1 MTIIFDIQLLVF
13 IPNIY
18 LLFILYSLLFI
29 SMDLLEYQAKQLFEQ
44 VDIPILPSQS
54 ISHPSE
60 LKSLHIPYPIVL
72 KSQVLASGRA
82 KAGGVKFVENTIDA
96 IAAAQSIFNLPIE
109 GEYPKVI
116 LAEARY
122 DAENEFFLA
131 IMLDYA
137 LKRPVLLGSSH
148 GGINIEIL
156 LDNLQ
161 TCVIEEEFSPFYAR
175 RLVKQM
181 GLTGKAIASV
191 SKIIEKMYDL
201 FITHDLDII
210 EINPLAIN
218 ANGEVMALDGKIRV
232 NDYALNRHPNLL
244 KSLTRETHQ
253 LSSTINQYHQNSMI
267 KEVNKPILTLD
278 FDSNLAII
286 SDTVDTTI
294 FTVNSFIFKEQ
305 KINSCYLLV
314 NQNIKN
320 EKEQINELFSSILD
334 NSNIDVVLINISS
347 WSNTVDLLIQKIE
360 QYFHKQTPISSI
372 RSEDRA
378 DRATGVRF
386 FQIESSWKIK
396 SSQPIRQIHW
406 ILRIATPD
414 ILISPEKLNGLPIHY
429 INELEN
435 TIALTIKYS
444 QLALKQ
450 KDLS

>member
-1 MTIIFDIQLLVF
+1 
-13 IPNIY
+13 
-18 LLFILYSLLFI
+18 
-29 SMDLLEYQAKQLFEQ
+29 MDLLEYQAKQLFEQ

-54 ISHPSE
+54 ISDPSE
-60 LKSLHIPYPIVL
+60 LKNLHIPYPIVL

-109 GEYPKVI
+109 GEYPEVI

-201 FITHDLDII
+201 FLTHDLDII

-218 ANGEVMALDGKIRV
+218 ANGEVMALDGKIRL

-253 LSSTINQYHQNSMI
+253 ASSTTNQYHHYNSI
-267 KEVNKPILTLD
+267 AKEVNKPILTLD

-286 SDTVDTTI
+286 SDAIDTTI
-294 FTVNSFIFKEQ
+294 FTVNFLIFKEQ
-305 KINSCYLLV
+305 KINSCYLLL
-314 NQNIKN
+314 NENIKN
-320 EKEQINELFSSILD
+320 KKEQVDELFSSILD
-334 NSNIDVVLINISS
+334 NSNIDVVLINVSC
-347 WSNTVDLLIQKIE
+347 WSDIIDLLIQKIE
-360 QYFHKQTPISSI
+360 QYFQKQTPISAI

-386 FQIESSWKIK
+386 FQTESSWKKK

-406 ILRIATPD
+406 ILRVSTSD

>member
-1 MTIIFDIQLLVF
+1 
-13 IPNIY
+13 
-18 LLFILYSLLFI
+18 
-29 SMDLLEYQAKQLFEQ
+29 MDLLEYQAKQLFEQ
-44 VDIPILPSQS
+44 VNIPILPSQS
-54 ISHPSE
+54 VSDASE
-60 LKSLHIPYPIVL
+60 LKNLHIPYPIVL

-109 GEYPKVI
+109 GEYPEVI

-137 LKRPVLLGSSH
+137 LKKPVLLGSSH

-156 LDNLQ
+156 LENLQ
-161 TCVIEEEFSPFYAR
+161 TCVVEEEFSPFYAR

-244 KSLTRETHQ
+244 KSLTREIYQ
-253 LSSTINQYHQNSMI
+253 PSSKINQFHSKNSEN
-267 KEVNKPILTLD
+267 KEVNQPILTLD
-278 FDSNLAII
+278 FDSNLVII
-286 SDTVDTTI
+286 SDSIDI
-294 FTVNSFIFKEQ
+294 SILIINSLDSQGQ
-305 KINSCYLLV
+305 KINSCYLLSSE
-314 NQNIKN
+314 NTED
-320 EKEQINELFSSILD
+320 EKEKINDLFSNIVN
-334 NSNIDVVLINISS
+334 NSTIDVVMINLSVLD
-347 WSNTVDLLIQKIE
+347 NTMDLFIQKIR
-360 QYFHKQTPISSI
+360 QYYQKQITLSSP
-372 RSEDRA
+372 RSDDRV

-386 FQIESSWKIK
+386 LETESSWKIK
-396 SSQPIRQIHW
+396 SSQPVRKIDW
-406 ILRIATPD
+406 ILRITSSNL
-414 ILISPEKLNGLPIHY
+414 IISPEKMNGLPIHS
-429 INELEN
+429 IDKLEN
-435 TIALTIKYS
+435 AIALSIKYS
-444 QLALKQ
+444 QLAEEKE
-450 KDLS
+450 DLN

>member
-1 MTIIFDIQLLVF
+1 
-13 IPNIY
+13 
-18 LLFILYSLLFI
+18 
-29 SMDLLEYQAKQLFEQ
+29 MDLLEYQAKQLFEQ
-44 VDIPILPSQS
+44 VNIPILPSQS
-54 ISHPSE
+54 ISDASE
-60 LKSLHIPYPIVL
+60 LKNLHIPYPIVL

-109 GEYPKVI
+109 GEYPEVI

-137 LKRPVLLGSSH
+137 LKKPVLLGSSY

-156 LDNLQ
+156 LENLQ

-253 LSSTINQYHQNSMI
+253 PSSKINPSHRKDSEN
-267 KEVNKPILTLD
+267 KDVNQPILKLNS
-278 FDSNLAII
+278 DSNLVII
-286 SDTVDTTI
+286 SDSIDI
-294 FTVNSFIFKEQ
+294 SILIINSLISQ
-305 KINSCYLLV
+305 KQTINSCYILSSENTEDKKERV
-314 NQNIKN
+314 ND
-320 EKEQINELFSSILD
+320 LFSSVVN
-334 NSNIDVVLINISS
+334 NSNIDVVMINLSLLGNI
-347 WSNTVDLLIQKIE
+347 VDLFIQKIG
-360 QYFHKQTPISSI
+360 QYYQKQMTTPSL
-372 RSEDRA
+372 RSDDRA

-386 FQIESSWKIK
+386 LETESSWKIK
-396 SSQPIRQIHW
+396 SSQPVRQIDW
-406 ILRIATPD
+406 ILRIT
-414 ILISPEKLNGLPIHY
+414 SPNVTIHQEKLNGLPIHC

-435 TIALTIKYS
+435 AITLTIKYS
-444 QLALKQ
+444 QITLK
-450 KDLS
+450 KEDLS